1 MFTLAV
7 DTSSLRGSIA
17 LFKNQHLVAANNW
30 SRMNSHGELLTPSAL
45 DLLTKNN
52 LKPQDI
58 ELIAVGIGPGSF
70 TGIRVGINFARTLA
84 YSLNL
89 PVYQLNSLH
98 LLASQVTKQQD
109 LPIAVVQFGFR
120 NILYAS
126 FYKQDQGRVIE
137 TEPPAAITFENFIT
151 QVSRPHLILG
161 TGFEQFKSL
170 ITSSQI
176 KNFIRDSQFTDEP
189 LANYFINTPALD
201 KDLSQF
207 SQWSRVIPLYI
218 RASEAEEKLKSGALS
233 PS

>member
-17 LFKNQHLVAANNW
+17 LFKNHHLVASHDW
-30 SRMNSHGELLTPSAL
+30 SRMNSHGELLTPSVQ
-45 DLLTKNN
+45 DLLTKNS
-52 LKPQDI
+52 LKPKDI
-58 ELIAVGIGPGSF
+58 EIIAVGIGPGSF

-109 LPIAVVQFGFR
+109 IPLVVVQFGFR

-137 TEPPAAITFENFIT
+137 TTPPIAITFENFIS
-151 QVSRPHLILG
+151 QISRPHLILG

-170 ITSSQI
+170 ISSSQI
-176 KNFIRDSQFTDEP
+176 NNFVRDAQYTDEP
-189 LANYFINTPALD
+189 LAEYFLNTPALD
-201 KDLSQF
+201 KDQSQF

-218 RASEAEEKLKSGALS
+218 RASEAEEKLKNGALS